1 MQAGMHVCMCAC
13 MSQAGAEVDAIATDL
28 VPELQKHTEQLA
40 NVFALI
46 DKMHEHLEAVKR
58 SVDLMESRCARSLSL
73 SLYCVFV
80 CVRLCV
86 CIYRYRC
93 VCMYVCTYVCIYV
106 CIYVRM

>member
-28 VPELQKHTEQLA
+28 VPELQKHTEQLT

-58 SVDLMESRCARSLSL
+58 SVDLMESRCARS
-73 SLYCVFV
+73 V
-80 CVRLCV
+80 CVSVCLSVYCLYVCVCVCV
-86 CIYRYRC
+86 CICVY
-93 VCMYVCTYVCIYV
+93 VCMYVC
-106 CIYVRM
+106 M

>member
-73 SLYCVFV
+73 SV
-80 CVRLCV
+80 LCV
-86 CIYRYRC
+86 CMC
-93 VCMYVCTYVCIYV
+93 ASVCMYI
-106 CIYVRM
+106 